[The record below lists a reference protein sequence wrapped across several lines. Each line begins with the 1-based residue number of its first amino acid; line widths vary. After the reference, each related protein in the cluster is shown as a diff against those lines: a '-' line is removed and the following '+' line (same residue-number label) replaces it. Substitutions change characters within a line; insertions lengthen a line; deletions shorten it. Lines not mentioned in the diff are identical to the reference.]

1 MTQENLIAVTKK
13 ARAALSDMIS
23 GEVRHRVLLG
33 IADALLLHAD
43 EILAENQ
50 RDMAAAERGGI
61 KKTMLDRLLLTRE
74 RLSAM
79 ASSVRE
85 VASLP
90 DPLGCADSHFHKN
103 GMEIMRYRVPLGVIA
118 MIYEARP
125 NVTVD
130 AAVLALKSGN
140 AVFLRGGK
148 ESFHSNRALVS
159 LMQRVLSENGASP
172 DLIAMPTDTDRETVR
187 NLLSL
192 RGHIDLVIPRGGKSL
207 ICEVVENAKVPV
219 IETGAGN
226 CHIYVEQSA
235 DFEKAIRVLV
245 NAKVSRPSVCNAAES
260 LLCDRAIADAFLPL
274 AKTAL
279 EEKGVVLRGC
289 AVTKA
294 ILPDIALATEED
306 FYTEYND
313 LILSVKVVSDVYEA
327 IDHINETGTRHSEAI
342 ITESD
347 AAAAAFMAGVDAAVL
362 YRNASTRFTD
372 GGEFGLGAEI
382 GISTQKLHVR
392 GPFAMEAL
400 TTMQYRVVGDGDIRA

>member
-1 MTQENLIAVTKK
+1 MTQENLIAVTKS
-13 ARAALSDMIS
+13 ARAALPTLTSPA
-23 GEVRHRVLLG
+23 VRTRVLHG
-33 IADALLLHAD
+33 IADALLECAD
-43 EILAENQ
+43 AVLSENQ
-50 RDMAAAERGGI
+50 KDMAAAESGNI

-74 RLSAM
+74 RLSAI
-79 ASSVRE
+79 AASVRE

-90 DPLGCADSHFHKN
+90 DPLGCEDEHLHKN
-103 GMEIMRYRVPLGVIA
+103 GMTIARYRVPLGVIA

-130 AAVLALKSGN
+130 AAILALKSGN

-148 ESFHSNRALVS
+148 EAFYTNRALLS
-159 LMQRVLSENGASP
+159 LMQDVLEANGLSR

-207 ICEVVENAKVPV
+207 IREVVENAKVPV

-226 CHIYVEQSA
+226 CHIYVEQTA
-235 DFEKAIRVLV
+235 DFEKALRVLV

-260 LLCDRAIADAFLPL
+260 LLCDRAIAKEFLPL
-274 AKTAL
+274 AKAAL
-279 EEKGVVLRGC
+279 EEKGVALRGC
-289 AVTKA
+289 PESCD
-294 ILPDIALATEED
+294 ILPDIEAATPED

-313 LILSVKVVSDVYEA
+313 LILSVKVVSDVAEA
-327 IDHINETGTRHSEAI
+327 IAHINETGTRHSEAI
-342 ITESD
+342 LTESD

-400 TTMQYRVVGDGDIRA
+400 TTMQYRVVGDGDIR